1 MLKIKLARFGK
12 RNQPHYR
19 IVINEAKDKRDGS
32 YVEMIGYY
40 IPAQNPKVLELDQ
53 KKYEDWMTKGA
64 QPTEIVAYLYKVAKA
79 GKGFPKKKA
88 KKSRKQVAKEIAAK
102 EAVTKEKAEAK
113 TKTKVKAEAKTE
125 IKTEIKTE
133 AKAVV
138 ADADQ
143 AEIKQDKQVEEKSEE
158 KKETAAA

>member
-113 TKTKVKAEAKTE
+113 N
-125 IKTEIKTE
+125 
-133 AKAVV
+133 
-138 ADADQ
+138 
-143 AEIKQDKQVEEKSEE
+143 
-158 KKETAAA
+158 

>member
-113 TKTKVKAEAKTE
+113 TEVKAET
-125 IKTEIKTE
+125 
-133 AKAVV
+133 KAVV

-143 AEIKQDKQVEEKSEE
+143 VETKQDKQVEEKPEE